1 MQTIINIFKNL
12 FRILESLILTLV
24 NLIETLHQYS
34 CIWDYKSLK
43 LKMKAQKEILD
54 LVKEL
59 GGLDSISQDKEKIK
73 KVLKEVEAWKKA
85 GLDEWVEH

>member
-1 MQTIINIFKNL
+1 MQTIINIFKNI
-12 FRILESLILTLV
+12 FRMIENLVLIFV
-24 NLIETLHQYS
+24 NLIEALHQYS

-54 LVKEL
+54 LVEEL

-85 GLDEWVEH
+85 GLDEWVKG

>member
-1 MQTIINIFKNL
+1 MQAIINIFKNI
-12 FRILESLILTLV
+12 FRMIENLILIFV

-34 CIWDYKSLK
+34 YVWDYKSLR

-54 LVKEL
+54 LVEEL
-59 GGLDSISQDKEKIK
+59 GGLDNINQDKEKIK

-85 GLDEWVEH
+85 GLDEWVQK

>member
-1 MQTIINIFKNL
+1 MQAIFNIFKNH
-12 FRILESLILTLV
+12 FHILESLVLTLV

-54 LVKEL
+54 LVEEL
-59 GGLDSISQDKEKIK
+59 GGLDNINQDKEKIK

-85 GLDEWVEH
+85 GLDEWVQK

>member
-1 MQTIINIFKNL
+1 MIENLVLIF
-12 FRILESLILTLV
+12 V

-34 CIWDYKSLK
+34 YVWDYKSLK

-54 LVKEL
+54 LVEEL
-59 GGLDSISQDKEKIK
+59 GGLDSINQDKEKIK

-85 GLDEWVEH
+85 GLDEWVKN

>member
-1 MQTIINIFKNL
+1 MQTITNIFKNI
-12 FRILESLILTLV
+12 FRMIENLVLIFV

-34 CIWDYKSLK
+34 YVWDYKSLK

-54 LVKEL
+54 LVEEL
-59 GGLDSISQDKEKIK
+59 GGLDNINQDKEKIK

-85 GLDEWVEH
+85 GLDEWVKN

>member
-1 MQTIINIFKNL
+1 
-12 FRILESLILTLV
+12 
-24 NLIETLHQYS
+24 
-34 CIWDYKSLK
+34 
-43 LKMKAQKEILD
+43 MKAQKEILD

>member
-1 MQTIINIFKNL
+1 MQTIINIFKNI
-12 FRILESLILTLV
+12 FRMIENLVLIFV
-24 NLIETLHQYS
+24 NLIEALHQYS
-34 CIWDYKSLK
+34 HVWDYKSLK

-54 LVKEL
+54 LVEEL
-59 GGLDSISQDKEKIK
+59 GGLDNINQDKEKIK

>member
-1 MQTIINIFKNL
+1 MQTIINIFKNIFHMIENL
-12 FRILESLILTLV
+12 VLIFV
-24 NLIETLHQYS
+24 NLIEALHQYS
-34 CIWDYKSLK
+34 YVWDYKSLK

-54 LVKEL
+54 LVEEL
-59 GGLDSISQDKEKIK
+59 GGLDNINQDKEKIK

>member
-1 MQTIINIFKNL
+1 MIENLVLIF
-12 FRILESLILTLV
+12 V

-34 CIWDYKSLK
+34 YVWDYKSLK

-54 LVKEL
+54 LVEEL
-59 GGLDSISQDKEKIK
+59 GGLDNINQDKEKIK

-85 GLDEWVEH
+85 GLDEWIKN

>member
-1 MQTIINIFKNL
+1 MQTIINIFKNI
-12 FRILESLILTLV
+12 FRMIENLVLIFV
-24 NLIETLHQYS
+24 NLIEALHQYS